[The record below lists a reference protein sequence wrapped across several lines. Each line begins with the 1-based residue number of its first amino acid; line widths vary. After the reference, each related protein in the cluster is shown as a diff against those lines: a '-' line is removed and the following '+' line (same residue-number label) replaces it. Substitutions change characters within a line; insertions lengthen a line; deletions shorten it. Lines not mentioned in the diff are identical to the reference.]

1 MYFAILFDIK
11 IEAKIIKSLHIMIKR
26 EEVEKI

>member
-1 MYFAILFDIK
+1 MYFAILSDIK

-26 EEVEKI
+26 EEDEKI